1 MSNELKGHIMGYRE
15 EFFKHNQGIYGV
27 WFCARCRKR
36 LKKSEVEV
44 DHIWPQSK
52 SGPDHHFNLQSLCR
66 PCNRKKSNKV
76 NRKTAFD
83 FAKKGLWHL
92 IKKVLPSKK

>member
-1 MSNELKGHIMGYRE
+1 MGYRE
-15 EFFKHNQGIYGV
+15 EFFKYNKGIYGG

-52 SGPDHHFNLQSLCR
+52 GGPDHHFNLQSLCG

-76 NRKTAFD
+76 NRRTAFD
-83 FAKKGLWHL
+83 FGKKGLWHL
-92 IKKVLPSKK
+92 VKKILPSKK